1 MPMEALKK
9 VVIHSD
15 GGCEGN
21 PGPGGWAAV
30 LRHGDNVREISGGE
44 AATTNNRMEL
54 QAAIEGLAAL
64 REPCEVE
71 FYTDSEYVR
80 EGITSWVSGWKAR
93 NWMTGLKKPVKNEDL
108 WRRLDELASKHKVQ
122 WHWLKGHAGHAD
134 NERCDVLAAEA
145 IAKIRATFSAAELS
159 ARLDEFER
167 SRSRFKD
174 QQDLF

>member
-1 MPMEALKK
+1 MEALKK

-21 PGPGGWAAV
+21 PGPGGWGTV
-30 LRHGDNVREISGGE
+30 LRQGNIVREISGGE

-54 QAAIEGLAAL
+54 RAAIEGLGAL
-64 REPCEVE
+64 GEACEVE

-80 EGITSWVSGWKAR
+80 DGITTWVPGWKAR
-93 NWMTGLKKPVKNEDL
+93 NWMTSLKKPVKNEDL

-134 NERCDVLAAEA
+134 NERCDVLAAQE
-145 IAKIRATFSAAELS
+145 IAKIRAKLSPGELA
-159 ARLDEFER
+159 ARLAEFER

-174 QQDLF
+174 QQELF

>member
-1 MPMEALKK
+1 MEALKK

-30 LRHGDNVREISGGE
+30 LRHGSNVREISGGE

-54 QAAIEGLAAL
+54 QAAIEGLTAL

-108 WRRLDELASKHKVQ
+108 WRRLDELASKHNVQ

-134 NERCDVLAAEA
+134 NERCDVLAAEE
-145 IAKIRATFSAAELS
+145 IAKIRATFSPAELS
-159 ARLDEFER
+159 ARLEEFER

>member
-1 MPMEALKK
+1 MESRKK

-30 LRHGDNVREISGGE
+30 LRHGNNVREISGGE

-71 FYTDSEYVR
+71 FFTDSEYVR
-80 EGITSWVSGWKAR
+80 EGITSWVPLWKSR
-93 NWMTGLKKPVKNEDL
+93 NWMTTLKKAVKNEDL
-108 WRRLDELASKHKVQ
+108 WRRLDELAGQHRIT
-122 WHWLKGHAGHAD
+122 WHWLRGHAGHAD
-134 NERCDVLAAEA
+134 NERCDVLAAQE
-145 IAKIRATFSAAELS
+145 IAKIRAKLSPAEL
-159 ARLDEFER
+159 AMRLEEFER
-167 SRSRFKD
+167 TRSKFKD
-174 QQDLF
+174 QQELL

>member
-1 MPMEALKK
+1 MKK

-30 LRHGDNVREISGGE
+30 LRHGDSMREISGGD

-80 EGITSWVSGWKAR
+80 DGITTWVRAWKAR
-93 NWMTGLKKPVKNEDL
+93 NWLTGLKKPVKNEDL
-108 WRRLDELASKHKVQ
+108 WRRLDEVASNHKVQ
-122 WHWLKGHAGHAD
+122 WHWLKGHAGHPD
-134 NERCDVLAAEA
+134 NERCDALAAQE
-145 IAKIRATFSAAELS
+145 IAKIRAKLSPTELA
-159 ARLDEFER
+159 ARLEEFER

-174 QQDLF
+174 QQDLL

>member
-1 MPMEALKK
+1 MEAPKK

-30 LRHGDNVREISGGE
+30 LRYEGQVREISGGE
-44 AATTNNRMEL
+44 VATTNNRMEL
-54 QAAIEGLAAL
+54 QAAIEALAAL

-80 EGITSWVSGWKAR
+80 NGITAWVPAWKAR
-93 NWMTGLKKPVKNEDL
+93 NWITSLKKAVKNEDL
-108 WRRLDELASKHKVQ
+108 WRRLDELTSKHKVQ
-122 WHWLKGHAGHAD
+122 WHWLKGHAGHPD
-134 NERCDVLAAEA
+134 NERCDVLAAQE
-145 IAKIRATFSAAELS
+145 IAKIRAKLSPAELA
-159 ARLDEFER
+159 ARLAEFER
-167 SRSRFKD
+167 SRLRFKD

>member
-1 MPMEALKK
+1 MKK

-30 LRHGDNVREISGGE
+30 LRHGDNVREVSGGE

-54 QAAIEGLAAL
+54 LAAIEGLAAL

-71 FYTDSEYVR
+71 FYTDSEYLR
-80 EGITSWVSGWKAR
+80 EGITSWVPLWKAR
-93 NWMTGLKKPVKNEDL
+93 KWMTSLKKAVKNEDL
-108 WRRLDELASKHKVQ
+108 WRCLDELASQYKIT

-134 NERCDVLAAEA
+134 NERCDVLAAGE
-145 IAKIRATFSAAELS
+145 IAKIRAKLSPAEL
-159 ARLDEFER
+159 AMRLEEFER
-167 SRSRFKD
+167 NRSKFKD
-174 QQDLF
+174 QPDLL